1 MKISRRNLNRIIEA
15 SLFDKNKN
23 YIVENKLTDKVE
35 KIAGKIKELPIGK
48 KLAGFFKK
56 DKSKYPQNI
65 EDDPNLELY
74 MDRFDDFTKDLARK
88 NYEKMR
94 KDGTLKKTGLRDDG
108 RGLSEPESVLM
119 SYLLQGHRDFK
130 GLSREEIESLLSD
143 KYLMTSV
150 HREESE
156 VNTFNQEFEK
166 IVGKV
171 MTRKHKEIDSIISKE
186 TNLVTGEIVMNDM
199 ETVDFN
205 INGQK
210 LLMNFHVAK
219 IKNMASYDYGFVPK
233 KGEGKSVLASSIVLE
248 IGDQTFEVVHNKGFG
263 NSAIGD
269 KKKAMLNKADGL
281 HIDGVKA
288 YGYNLDG
295 SPKFSTP
302 GAYQQAVGKIKNT
315 LSKLKFP
322 NEEKNTVI
330 SAFDESLKKIGF
342 DPSVFKTKSRGR
354 EEVLIGADGKSIVG
368 SANID
373 AHLKNKG
380 IKLPDFGLEPK
391 NIKERSEQRL
401 RMLVRESIIKNILS
415 W

>member
-1 MKISRRNLNRIIEA
+1 MKISRRNLSKLIEA
-15 SLFDKNKN
+15 SIFSDSKD
-23 YIVENKLTDKVE
+23 YIIENKITDKVE
-35 KIAGKIKELPIGK
+35 KVADKIKELPIGK
-48 KLAGFFKK
+48 KLIGFFKK

-65 EDDPNLELY
+65 EDDPNLEVY
-74 MDRFDDFTKDLARK
+74 VDRFDDYTKDLARK

-94 KDGTLKKTGLRDDG
+94 KDGTLEKTGLKDDG
-108 RGLSEPESVLM
+108 RGLDKPESVLM

-143 KYLMTSV
+143 KYIMTSV
-150 HREESE
+150 HRQESE
-156 VNTFNQEFEK
+156 INSFNQEFQK

-171 MTRKHKEIDSIISKE
+171 MTRKHKEIDSIIEKG

-199 ETVDFN
+199 ETVDFK

-210 LLMNFHVAK
+210 LLMNFNVAK

-233 KGEGKSVLASSIVLE
+233 KGEGKSVLAASIVLR
-248 IGDQTFEVVHNKGFG
+248 IDDQTFEVVHNKGFG
-263 NSAIGD
+263 ASAIGD
-269 KKKAMLNKADGL
+269 KKRAMLNKVDGL
-281 HIDGVKA
+281 HIDGVRV
-288 YGYNLDG
+288 YGYKLDG
-295 SPKFSTP
+295 SPKFSTS
-302 GAYQQAVGKIKNT
+302 GAYEQAVGKIKNT

-322 NEEKNTVI
+322 DEEKNTVI

-380 IKLPDFGLEPK
+380 INLPDFGLKPR
-391 NIKERSEQRL
+391 NIKESSEQRL

-415 W
+415 